1 MTTGEGG
8 NGDAKTTPPPLAGG
22 GWGEGAA
29 HGEAPT
35 PQANSHQPLPPT
47 PSRKG
52 RGSLGTALRFFI
64 RSHLAT
70 TIGAILC
77 ILVVLA
83 ALLAPWIA
91 PFDPNDQTI
100 VDRLLPPGGDYL
112 LGTDSFGRDVL
123 SRILWGARIS
133 LLVAV
138 TSIAAAIA
146 VGGTIGMISGYIGG
160 RTDLFIMQCMDV
172 LLSFPSL
179 ILGLIVVALLGPD
192 LSNLVFAIALTA
204 IAPFARIARAPVLSL
219 KQRAFIEAGRALGF
233 SHVRILFVH
242 VLPNILS
249 EILVMGSLW
258 MATAVR
264 TEASLSFIGL
274 GVKPPTATWG
284 GMMRE
289 GFENILDAPW
299 LAIWPGIAILILV
312 LGLNMVGDGL
322 RDATDPK
329 LRGET

>member
-1 MTTGEGG
+1 VSGEVTR
-8 NGDAKTTPPPLAGG
+8 DKAQAQAQAPPPLASAIRFIAGHP
-22 GWGEGAA
+22 A
-29 HGEAPT
+29 T
-35 PQANSHQPLPPT
+35 
-47 PSRKG
+47 
-52 RGSLGTALRFFI
+52 SLGVV
-64 RSHLAT
+64 
-70 TIGAILC
+70 LC
-77 ILVVLA
+77 IVVVA
-83 ALLAPWIA
+83 GALLAPWLA
-91 PFDPNDQTI
+91 PFDPNDQNI
-100 VDRLLPPGGDYL
+100 IDRMQPPGGVHL

-123 SRILWGARIS
+123 SRIMWGARIS

-138 TSIAAAIA
+138 TSIAAATLI
-146 VGGTIGMISGYIGG
+146 GGAIGMISGYVGG
-160 RTDLFIMQCMDV
+160 RVDLFVMQTMDV
-172 LLSFPSL
+172 MLSFPSL
-179 ILGLIVVALLGPD
+179 ILGLIVVALMGPD
-192 LSNLVFAIALTA
+192 LINLVFAIALTA

-219 KQRAFIEAGRALGF
+219 KERAFIEAGRALGF
-233 SHVRILFVH
+233 SHTRILFVH

-299 LAIWPGIAILILV
+299 LSVWPGIAILLLV

-322 RDATDPK
+322 RDATDPR

>member
-1 MTTGEGG
+1 V
-8 NGDAKTTPPPLAGG
+8 PVSQRPL
-22 GWGEGAA
+22 
-29 HGEAPT
+29 
-35 PQANSHQPLPPT
+35 SPT

-52 RGSLGTALRFFI
+52 RRGLLSRPLRFI
-64 RSHLAT
+64 TAYPAT

-77 ILVVLA
+77 LIVVA
-83 ALLAPWIA
+83 GALLAPWVA
-91 PFDPNDQTI
+91 PFDPSDQNVI
-100 VDRLLPPGGDYL
+100 DRLQPPSSTYIF
-112 LGTDSFGRDVL
+112 GTDQFGRDVL

-138 TSIAAAIA
+138 TSIAAAIV
-146 VGGTIGMISGYIGG
+146 VGGTVGMVSGYVGG
-160 RTDLFIMQCMDV
+160 QFDLITMQTMDV

-192 LSNLVFAIALTA
+192 LINLIFAIALTA

-219 KQRAFIEAGRALGF
+219 KERAFIEAGRALGF
-233 SHVRILFVH
+233 SHTRILFVH
-242 VLPNILS
+242 ILPNILS
-249 EILVMGSLW
+249 EVLVMGSLW

-284 GMMRE
+284 GMMRD

-299 LAIWPGIAILILV
+299 LSVWPGLAILLLV

-322 RDATDPK
+322 RDATDPR
-329 LRGET
+329 LRGES